1 MAELDGY
8 TTHGIYYT
16 ADDRDVLKKGGVAM
30 SEQDDDLDAYIA
42 KRAAKTP
49 AFPAMVDAALKERRL
64 LRELAARRVEMGL
77 SQKVV
82 AALMGTTQPAL
93 ARLERGEIDPKLS
106 TLERYAA
113 ALGQTIAV
121 IAVK

>member
-1 MAELDGY
+1 MAGLDGY

-16 ADDRDVLKKGGVAM
+16 TDDRGVLKKGGAAM
-30 SEQDDDLDAYIA
+30 SEQYDELDAYIA
-42 KRAAKTP
+42 KRAAKNP

-64 LRELAARRVEMGL
+64 LRELAAKRVEMGL
-77 SQKVV
+77 SQKAV

-106 TLERYAA
+106 TLERYAE
-113 ALGQTIAV
+113 ALGLSIALLR
-121 IAVK
+121 

>member
-1 MAELDGY
+1 
-8 TTHGIYYT
+8 
-16 ADDRDVLKKGGVAM
+16 M
-30 SEQDDDLDAYIA
+30 SEQYDDLDTYIA
-42 KRAAKTP
+42 KRAAKNP

-121 IAVK
+121 ITVK

>member
-1 MAELDGY
+1 M
-8 TTHGIYYT
+8 
-16 ADDRDVLKKGGVAM
+16 KGGAAI
-30 SEQDDDLDAYIA
+30 SEQYDDLDAYIA
-42 KRAAKTP
+42 KRAAKNP
-49 AFPAMVDAALKERRL
+49 AFPAMVDAALKERHL
-64 LRELAARRVEMGL
+64 LRALAARRVEMGL

>member
-1 MAELDGY
+1 
-8 TTHGIYYT
+8 
-16 ADDRDVLKKGGVAM
+16 M
-30 SEQDDDLDAYIA
+30 SEQYDDLDAYIA
-42 KRAAKTP
+42 KRAAKNP

-82 AALMGTTQPAL
+82 SALMGTTQPVL